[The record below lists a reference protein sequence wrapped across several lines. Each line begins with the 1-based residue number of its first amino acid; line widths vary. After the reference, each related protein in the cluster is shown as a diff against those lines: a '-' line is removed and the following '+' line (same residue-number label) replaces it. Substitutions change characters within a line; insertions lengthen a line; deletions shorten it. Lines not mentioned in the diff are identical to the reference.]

1 MKKLMFFSFL
11 SFLAIVANA
20 QKIIENPDFG
30 IGTDAVFITKI
41 VLTETETALTFKLN
55 LEPGRTF
62 GIANKSYIQVVGQ
75 PDSLFLIRKD
85 APEPVNGWITVPEG
99 DLSYTLYF
107 PPIDPKTEKID
118 FGEVSS
124 QPWMIYDIVIN
135 KPLYSSVLPE
145 ELSGNWFSA
154 ETGKWEYSF
163 FEKKA
168 IADEQ
173 LWDYASVKKQEQ
185 LWKIILKANNKE
197 KILFAKSNNK
207 SCQVGENPE
216 SLKAY
221 STEFKGIKIHDSEE
235 FSTPV
240 INPGEVTYS
249 GYFRN
254 FTKRLGTSTGIISV
268 MNAISRETEKHVIT
282 IRDDGFFSV
291 TFPLDLPQ
299 IVQVGLSKLTVHL
312 FLEPGKNLFHLANS
326 GIPGQRSL
334 YMGESAVLNYDWEK
348 LPALETFS
356 PAFYEAVAKMSFSE
370 YAGFIQSKN
379 EKADIELAALQNLSE
394 KARIVGEM
402 NIKFQFA
409 DALLRFNQNKRM
421 GNYFMNRNLKQDEQ
435 IAFAEEKVNAAELK
449 EWIKN
454 TPVNH
459 ETALLCNRYGQLL
472 NAIRLT
478 DFELGNLAYYH
489 KMMEVKENLVKN
501 GQTLSAEETE
511 MFEFIRLNFVE
522 NSNENEARNFAR
534 MYREPWNEFRK
545 KYNET
550 IQEYMNDYYAANQA
564 KNVNEI
570 FGISSGL
577 VIEYPLAQNYLAQL
591 KNAEKPDVNEFN
603 AIKSKISHP
612 ELKEYVIS
620 EYYKKKAETEV
631 LSAGGE
637 TMLKTEGDKIF
648 HNIIKNYKGKVVYVD
663 FWATWCGPCKA
674 GIEQIKPLKEELK
687 NENIVF
693 VYITNPTS
701 PEKDY
706 AKAKPGIMGE
716 HYKVT
721 SDEWNHLAAKF
732 NIYGI
737 PHYALVD
744 KNGRVAN
751 AHLPHFNNDELKKVL
766 LEQVSK

>member
-1 MKKLMFFSFL
+1 
-11 SFLAIVANA
+11 
-20 QKIIENPDFG
+20 
-30 IGTDAVFITKI
+30 
-41 VLTETETALTFKLN
+41 
-55 LEPGRTF
+55 
-62 GIANKSYIQVVGQ
+62 
-75 PDSLFLIRKD
+75 
-85 APEPVNGWITVPEG
+85 
-99 DLSYTLYF
+99 
-107 PPIDPKTEKID
+107 
-118 FGEVSS
+118 
-124 QPWMIYDIVIN
+124 
-135 KPLYSSVLPE
+135 
-145 ELSGNWFSA
+145 
-154 ETGKWEYSF
+154 
-163 FEKKA
+163 
-168 IADEQ
+168 
-173 LWDYASVKKQEQ
+173 Q
-185 LWKIILKANNKE
+185 LWKITLKANDKE
-197 KILFAKSNNK
+197 KILFAKTGKN

-216 SLKAY
+216 TLKPFTA
-221 STEFKGIKIHDSEE
+221 EFAGIKIRDTEK

-254 FTKRLGTSTGIISV
+254 FTKRVGTNTGIVSV

-299 IVQVGLSKLTVHL
+299 IVQVGLPKLTVYL

-334 YMGESAVLNYDWEK
+334 FMGESAVLNYDWEK

-356 PAFYEAVAKMSFSE
+356 PEFYEAVAKMSFSE
-370 YAGFIQSKN
+370 YAGFIQSKK

-394 KARIVGEM
+394 KARAVGEM
-402 NIKFQFA
+402 NLKFQFA
-409 DALLRFNQNKRM
+409 DALLRFNQNRRM
-421 GNYFMNRNLKQDEQ
+421 GIYYMNRNLKQEEQ
-435 IAFAEEKVNAAELK
+435 IAFTEEKVNTAELK
-449 EWIKN
+449 ELIKN

-459 ETALLCNRYGQLL
+459 ETALLCNRYGQLI
-472 NAIRLT
+472 NAIKST

-489 KMMEVKENLVKN
+489 KILEAKDNLVKN
-501 GQTLSAEETE
+501 GLSLSAEETE

-522 NSNENEARNFAR
+522 NSNDNEARNFSR
-534 MYREPWNEFRK
+534 MYMVPWNEFRK
-545 KYNET
+545 KHNET
-550 IQEYMNDYYAANQA
+550 IQQYMDDYYAANLA
-564 KNVNEI
+564 KNANEI

-577 VIEYPLAQNYLAQL
+577 GLEYPLAQNYLAQL

-631 LSAGGE
+631 LSAGVE

-706 AKAKPGIMGE
+706 AKAKPDIMGE
-716 HYKVT
+716 HYKLT

>member
-1 MKKLMFFSFL
+1 L
-11 SFLAIVANA
+11 NA
-20 QKIIENPDFG
+20 QKIIENPEFG

-41 VLTETETALTFKLN
+41 VLTDTETALTFKLN

-62 GIANKSYIQVVGQ
+62 GIASKSYIQVVGQ
-75 PDSLFLIRKD
+75 SDSLFMTRKD

-99 DLSYTLYF
+99 GLSYTLYF

-118 FGEVSS
+118 FGEPTA
-124 QPWMIYDIVIN
+124 QPWMIYDIVIS
-135 KPLYSSVLPE
+135 KPPYSSVIPE
-145 ELSGNWFSA
+145 ELSGNWFST
-154 ETGKWEYSF
+154 ETGKWGYSF

-173 LWDYASVKKQEQ
+173 VWEYASVKKQEQ
-185 LWKIILKANNKE
+185 LWKITLKANEKE
-197 KILFAKSNNK
+197 KVLFAKTAPNG
-207 SCQVGENPE
+207 CQVGENHE
-216 SLKAY
+216 ALKQFT
-221 STEFKGIKIHDSEE
+221 TEFTGIKIRDSEK

-240 INPGEVTYS
+240 IHPGEVTYS

-254 FTKRLGTSTGIISV
+254 FTNRLGTNTGIVSV
-268 MNAISRETEKHVIT
+268 MNAISRETEKYVIP
-282 IRDDGFFSV
+282 IRDDGFFTV
-291 TFPLDLPQ
+291 TFPLHLPQ
-299 IVQVGLSKLTVHL
+299 IVQVGLPKLTVHL

-326 GIPGQRSL
+326 GIPEQRSL
-334 YMGESAVLNYDWEK
+334 FMGESAVLNYDWEK

-356 PAFYEAVAKMSFSE
+356 PAFYEAVANMSFSE
-370 YAGFIQSKN
+370 YAGFIQSKK
-379 EKADIELAALQNLSE
+379 EKADDELAAIQNLSE

-409 DALLRFNQNKRM
+409 DALLRFNQNRRM
-421 GNYFMNRNLKQDEQ
+421 GIYYMNRILKQEEQ
-435 IAFAEEKVNAAELK
+435 IAVAEEKVNTAELK

-454 TPVNH
+454 TPVND
-459 ETALLCNRYGQLL
+459 ETALLCNKYGQLL
-472 NAIRLT
+472 NAIRLI

-489 KMMEVKENLVKN
+489 KMTEVKDDLVKN

-522 NSNENEARNFAR
+522 NSNDTEARNFSR
-534 MYREPWNEFRK
+534 MYMTPWNEFRK
-545 KYNET
+545 KHNET
-550 IQEYMNDYYAANQA
+550 IQNHMEDYYVANLA
-564 KNVNEI
+564 KNVNDI
-570 FGISSGL
+570 FGISNGM
-577 VIEYPLAQNYLAQL
+577 VMEYPQAQNYLAAL
-591 KNAEKPDVNEFN
+591 KNVERPDVNEFN

-663 FWATWCGPCKA
+663 FWATWCGPCKS
-674 GIEQIKPLKEELK
+674 GIEQVKPLKEELK

-706 AKAKPGIMGE
+706 AKAKPDIMGE
-716 HYKVT
+716 HYKLT

-766 LEQVSK
+766 LEQANK

>member
-1 MKKLMFFSFL
+1 
-11 SFLAIVANA
+11 
-20 QKIIENPDFG
+20 
-30 IGTDAVFITKI
+30 
-41 VLTETETALTFKLN
+41 
-55 LEPGRTF
+55 
-62 GIANKSYIQVVGQ
+62 
-75 PDSLFLIRKD
+75 
-85 APEPVNGWITVPEG
+85 
-99 DLSYTLYF
+99 
-107 PPIDPKTEKID
+107 
-118 FGEVSS
+118 
-124 QPWMIYDIVIN
+124 
-135 KPLYSSVLPE
+135 
-145 ELSGNWFSA
+145 
-154 ETGKWEYSF
+154 
-163 FEKKA
+163 
-168 IADEQ
+168 
-173 LWDYASVKKQEQ
+173 
-185 LWKIILKANNKE
+185 
-197 KILFAKSNNK
+197 
-207 SCQVGENPE
+207 
-216 SLKAY
+216 
-221 STEFKGIKIHDSEE
+221 
-235 FSTPV
+235 
-240 INPGEVTYS
+240 
-249 GYFRN
+249 
-254 FTKRLGTSTGIISV
+254 
-268 MNAISRETEKHVIT
+268 
-282 IRDDGFFSV
+282 
-291 TFPLDLPQ
+291 
-299 IVQVGLSKLTVHL
+299 VGLPKLTVHL

-326 GIPGQRSL
+326 GIPEQRSL
-334 YMGESAVLNYDWEK
+334 FMGESAVLNYNWEK

-370 YAGFIQSKN
+370 YAGFIQSKK
-379 EKADIELAALQNLSE
+379 EKADVELAALQNLSE
-394 KARIVGEM
+394 KARVVGEM

-409 DALLRFNQNKRM
+409 DALLRFNQNRRM
-421 GNYFMNRNLKQDEQ
+421 GNYYMNRNLKQEDQ
-435 IAFAEEKVNAAELK
+435 IAFAEEKVNTAELK

-478 DFELGNLAYYH
+478 DFGLGNLAYYH
-489 KMMEVKENLVKN
+489 QMQKIKNYLVKEGIKL
-501 GQTLSAEETE
+501 TAEETE

-545 KYNET
+545 KHSET
-550 IQEYMNDYYAANQA
+550 IQEYMDDYYAANLA
-564 KNVNEI
+564 KNMNEI
-570 FGISSGL
+570 FGISNGL
-577 VIEYPLAQNYLAQL
+577 GLEYPLAQNYLAAL

-716 HYKVT
+716 HYKLT

-751 AHLPHFNNDELKKVL
+751 THLPHFNNDELKKVL
-766 LEQVSK
+766 MEQVSK